1 MEARP
6 LSPRLR
12 GRPRPTQELGAAP
25 WRHGR
30 PGATIAGMGF
40 LIKLVWMKL
49 MWRMLTRLL
58 RFLGWGGF
66 LSMAVFGVGLWTV
79 ALVMLAGAVAFR
91 RPPVAAALVPAAMVC
106 LGIAG
111 LVVAAATPGLSGSWS
126 RVYFGAVAARPMN
139 VELRLSGFPQKWTVD
154 LKAGAKR
161 KPPPGKAVVAR
172 EVINGNVSG
181 PSAGAIHGY
190 TVLPAAL
197 VPRVYFAGP
206 GKFVVAGQSALVQ
219 VAAPGR
225 RTLVQV
231 AAPGQQTLLPAR
243 ASRVV
248 QWYPAKAAPGPPI
261 GRVFA
266 GPPPPS
272 GPGLW
277 RSRLLVPVALLLLT
291 LGLWLLPRTLA
302 RLRARLAA
310 QDSDLRTWMR
320 ENRWGLLLV
329 PATVVGLTVFGVRPW
344 TVAAV
349 VAALIVVVKWPKV
362 AADLVPL
369 ALAAFAVR
377 GFMIAANWQALT
389 AAGPGQAG
397 GPAVMFGAV
406 LVDGRSAAMLAG
418 AEASALLAFGAWLV
432 PRTIGAHARTLLARE
447 PDPDLVGRVQRL
459 TETRDH
465 AVDAAT
471 SELRRIERDLHD
483 GAQARL
489 VALGMNLRA
498 VERLLPASPEAALGL
513 VAEARETSLRAL
525 NELRDLIRGIYPPV
539 LADRGLGHAVQALA
553 LDTPLPTELDIDLP
567 GRLSAPVES
576 ACYFAVAEALAN
588 AVKHSGARHVHIRM
602 QHKAG
607 VLRIEVADDGAGG
620 ADPARGTGL
629 QGVERRLGTFDGIL
643 AVNSP
648 PGGPTMIAIEVPCA
662 LLPKTRPC

>member
-1 MEARP
+1 
-6 LSPRLR
+6 
-12 GRPRPTQELGAAP
+12 
-25 WRHGR
+25 
-30 PGATIAGMGF
+30 MGI

-58 RFLGWGGF
+58 RFLGWGAF
-66 LSMAVFGVGLWTV
+66 LIPVAALSMAVFGVGLWTV
-79 ALVMLAGAVAFR
+79 ALVVLAGAVAFR
-91 RPPVAAALVPAAMVC
+91 RPPVAAALVPAAMVF

-126 RVYFGAVAARPMN
+126 RAYFGAVAARPMN
-139 VELRLSGFPQKWTVD
+139 VELRLSGVPQKWTVN
-154 LKAGAKR
+154 LKTGAKR
-161 KPPPGKAVVAR
+161 KPPSRKAVVAR
-172 EVINGNVSG
+172 EVIRGNVAG
-181 PSAGAIHGY
+181 PLAGAVHGY
-190 TVLPAAL
+190 TVMPAAL
-197 VPRVYFAGP
+197 VPPGYFAGP
-206 GKFVVAGQSALVQ
+206 GKFVVVGGPSAQVQ
-219 VAAPGR
+219 VS
-225 RTLVQV
+225 
-231 AAPGQQTLLPAR
+231 APGQQTLVPVPGPPG
-243 ASRVV
+243 RVV
-248 QWYPAKAAPGPPI
+248 VWYSAKAAPGPM
-261 GRVFA
+261 GRVLA

-302 RLRARLAA
+302 RLRARLAT

-349 VAALIVVVKWPKV
+349 VAALVVVVKWPKV

-377 GFMIAANWQALT
+377 GFMIAANWQSLT
-389 AAGPGQAG
+389 AAGPGPAG

-447 PDPDLVGRVQRL
+447 PDTDLVGRVQRL

-513 VAEARETSLRAL
+513 VAEARDTSLRAL

-588 AVKHSGARHVHIRM
+588 AVKHSGARHVHIRV

-607 VLRIEVADDGAGG
+607 ILRIEVADDGAGG

-648 PGGPTMIAIEVPCA
+648 PGGPTMIAMEVPCA
-662 LLPKTRPC
+662 LLAKTSPY